1 MKFLISLAA
10 IAALAVP
17 ATADAHNQHR
27 PNARAAATVG
37 HPAVT
42 VTWTWV
48 PATRVFRAHWSHPVH
63 GRDFGP
69 NRPAARTHNNARWVP
84 GHWVG
89 YGRNRHWVA
98 GRWVRRAPAHSRHR

>member
-1 MKFLISLAA
+1 MKFLITLAA
-10 IAALAVP
+10 VAALVVP
-17 ATADAHNQHR
+17 QSADAHSQHR

-37 HPAVT
+37 YPTVT

-69 NRPAARTHNNARWVP
+69 NRPAARPHNNARWVP

-89 YGRNRHWVA
+89 YGRNRHWVT
-98 GRWVRRAPAHSRHR
+98 GRWVRRAPAHRRHR